1 MRHFSKD
8 KLKADL
14 KEYQFKNIDLEKL
27 ATSSVSKLQK
37 TIRNN
42 FAEIAAKHYYC
53 KFSKKQNNC
62 PTGKPPIDCPYFHYN
77 TCLERFINLFPD
89 YKAIVGKNNDN
100 TIILFNPYQK
110 KHIVTDNRKILPL
123 LKTLPTFSL
132 PDDNLPIVMKYTL
145 QKWQNNL
152 IPIPNIKTIP
162 SQSILYGILSIA
174 DYILQQKYQN
184 TSINTLMSNNSEMT
198 KIHQLMGLESRYLTN
213 AIINYQKFFRSTLSM
228 ELTARIVKIL
238 HTLTDGNISK
248 LDELA
253 KTIAKILLTKKVCK
267 YLNIDKN
274 RISIIK
280 TSNKYFVKQF
290 FRGLFL
296 PKHYFDIYKDMIS
309 FNPLN
314 NSEAVDCTRL
324 FSDDGLSYGCIYTEY
339 SLAELCDKKNI
350 GKFIEDS
357 FDGHLLNVCTNIN
370 NADKYNLAQLE
381 KMADGTVIYG
391 YNDILGKQEYRASDY
406 NIFIIEDADEL
417 KKFSLSEE
425 KYSYFNL
432 SDQIDI
438 HQYIFDC
445 CETFEK
451 KEIVFILQIIGK
463 YGLDLLLKQKSPCK
477 ENSSSNPADLFEL
490 FINNCC
496 TLVPFEPDTKPD
508 ATNATAKI
516 TLESAYKIFCTA
528 LNTRNSGIIKIDEKL
543 LSNYKVE
550 AHIVKA
556 KNNAV
561 RNRDLQN
568 GYDEEEVLAKDSN
581 AGYVAGI
588 VIRSKNDIIDIANN
602 LWDKSDTSDSL
613 VMTLD
618 DFADFL
624 CDLSLKYSPAKHA
637 ENV

>member
-14 KEYQFKNIDLEKL
+14 KEYHLKNIDLEKL
-27 ATSSVSKLQK
+27 AASSVSKLQK

-42 FAEIAAKHYYC
+42 FAEIAAKQYYC
-53 KFSKKQNNC
+53 NIIKSQELCYPNTNPSTCYNFNS
-62 PTGKPPIDCPYFHYN
+62 N
-77 TCLERFINLFPD
+77 TCLEKFINSFPD
-89 YKAIVGKNNDN
+89 YKTIIYKYNGN
-100 TIILFNPYQK
+100 TIILFNPAYNK
-110 KHIVTDNRKILPL
+110 YIATDNRKILPL
-123 LKTLPTFSL
+123 LKTLPTFPL
-132 PDDNLPIVMKYTL
+132 PDDNLPIVMGYTL

-152 IPIPNIKTIP
+152 STIPNIKKIP
-162 SQSILYGILSIA
+162 SISILYSILSIA
-174 DYILQQKYQN
+174 DYILLINYQN

-198 KIHQLMGLESRYLTN
+198 KIHQLMGLDSYYLTD
-213 AIINYQKFFRSTLSM
+213 AISNYQKGFRNTRSIT
-228 ELTARIVKIL
+228 LTARIVKIL
-238 HTLTDGNISK
+238 HTLTEGNISK

-253 KTIAKILLTKKVCK
+253 KTITKILLTKKVCK

-296 PKHYFDIYKDMIS
+296 PKHYFDIYKNMTS
-309 FNPLN
+309 YNPLN
-314 NSEAVDCTRL
+314 NPEAVDCTRL
-324 FSDDGLSYGCIYTEY
+324 FSSDGLSYGCIYTEY
-339 SLAELCDKKNI
+339 GLAELCDEKNI

-357 FDGHLLNVCTNIN
+357 FDGHILNVCTNIN
-370 NADKYNLAQLE
+370 NADKYNLTQLE
-381 KMADGTVIYG
+381 KIADGTVIYG
-391 YNDILGKQEYRASDY
+391 YNDVLGKQEYRASDY
-406 NIFIIEDADEL
+406 NIFIIEDVDEL
-417 KKFSLSEE
+417 KNFSLSEE

-445 CETFEK
+445 CETFDTA
-451 KEIVFILQIIGK
+451 EIVFILQIIGK
-463 YGLDLLLKQKSPCK
+463 YGLDLLLKQKPSCK
-477 ENSSSNPADLFEL
+477 ENFSSKPTDLFEL

-496 TLVPFEPDTKPD
+496 TLVPVEPDTKPD

-516 TLESAYKIFCTA
+516 TLESAYKIFCTT
-528 LNTRNSGIIKIDEKL
+528 LSPRNSGTIKIDENL
-543 LSNYKVE
+543 LSNYKIE

-568 GYDEEEVLAKDSN
+568 GYDEEAVLAKDSN
-581 AGYVAGI
+581 ASYVAGI
-588 VIRSKNDIIDIANN
+588 IIKSKNDIIDIANS
-602 LWDKSDTSDSL
+602 LCDKGETSNSSIMSL
-613 VMTLD
+613 N

-624 CDLSLKYSPAKHA
+624 YDLYFKYSPAKHA
-637 ENV
+637 KNV

>member
-14 KEYQFKNIDLEKL
+14 KEYHFKNIDLEKL

-42 FAEIAAKHYYC
+42 FAEIAAKQYYC
-53 KFSKKQNNC
+53 NILKSQKFCYPDTTPLNC
-62 PTGKPPIDCPYFHYN
+62 YNFNSN
-77 TCLERFINLFPD
+77 TCLEKFINLFPG
-89 YKAIVGKNNDN
+89 YKSIIFKYNGN
-100 TIILFNPYQK
+100 TIILFNQAYK
-110 KHIVTDNRKILPL
+110 KYIATDNRRILPL
-123 LKTLPTFSL
+123 LKTLPTFPL
-132 PDDNLPIVMKYTL
+132 PDDNLPIIMNYIL

-152 IPIPNIKTIP
+152 YTISNIKNIP
-162 SQSILYGILSIA
+162 STSILYSILSIA
-174 DYILQQKYQN
+174 DYILLQKYQN

-198 KIHQLMGLESRYLTN
+198 KTHQLMGLDSCYLTN
-213 AIINYQKFFRSTLSM
+213 AIINYQKFSRSTLSM
-228 ELTARIVKIL
+228 DLTARIVKIL

-267 YLNIDKN
+267 HLNIDKN

-296 PKHYFDIYKDMIS
+296 PNHYFDIYKNTIS

-314 NSEAVDCTRL
+314 NPEAVDCTRL
-324 FSDDGLSYGCIYTEY
+324 FSHDGMSYGCIYTEY
-339 SLAELCDKKNI
+339 SLAELCDEKNI

-370 NADKYNLAQLE
+370 NADKYNLTQLE

-406 NIFIIEDADEL
+406 NIFIIEDIDEL
-417 KKFSLSEE
+417 KKFPLSEE
-425 KYSYFNL
+425 KYSYLKL
-432 SDQIDI
+432 SDQIDM

-445 CETFEK
+445 CETFDK
-451 KEIVFILQIIGK
+451 AEIVFILQIIGK
-463 YGLDLLLKQKSPCK
+463 YGLDLLLKQKPSCK
-477 ENSSSNPADLFEL
+477 ENFSSKPTDLFEL

-496 TLVPFEPDTKPD
+496 TLVPVEPDTKPD

-516 TLESAYKIFCTA
+516 TLELAYKIFCTT
-528 LNTRNSGIIKIDEKL
+528 LSPRNSGTIKIDENL
-543 LSNYKVE
+543 LSNYKIE
-550 AHIVKA
+550 AHMVKA

-568 GYDEEEVLAKDSN
+568 GYDEEQVLAKDSN
-581 AGYVAGI
+581 ANYVAGI
-588 VIRSKNDIIDIANN
+588 VIKSKNDIIDIANS
-602 LWDKSDTSDSL
+602 LCDKSEASDCSI
-613 VMTLD
+613 MSLD
-618 DFADFL
+618 DFVEFL
-624 CDLSLKYSPAKHA
+624 CDLSLKYSPAKHT

>member
-42 FAEIAAKHYYC
+42 FAEIAAKQYYC
-53 KFSKKQNNC
+53 NILKSQNLCYPNTAPLTC
-62 PTGKPPIDCPYFHYN
+62 YNFNSN
-77 TCLERFINLFPD
+77 TCLEKFINSFPG
-89 YKAIVGKNNDN
+89 YKTIIYKYNGN
-100 TIILFNPYQK
+100 TIILFNQAYK
-110 KHIVTDNRKILPL
+110 KYIATDNRRILPL
-123 LKTLPTFSL
+123 LKTLPAFLL
-132 PDDNLPIVMKYTL
+132 PDDNLPIIMNYTL

-152 IPIPNIKTIP
+152 YTISNIKNIP
-162 SQSILYGILSIA
+162 STSILYSILSIA
-174 DYILQQKYQN
+174 DYILLQKYQN

-198 KIHQLMGLESRYLTN
+198 KIHQLMGLDSYYLAN
-213 AIINYQKFFRSTLSM
+213 IIIDYQKVLRNTLSIT
-228 ELTARIVKIL
+228 LTARIVKIL

-253 KTIAKILLTKKVCK
+253 KTITKILLNKKVCK

-290 FRGLFL
+290 FRGLLL
-296 PKHYFDIYKDMIS
+296 PKHYFDIYKNITTY
-309 FNPLN
+309 NPLN
-314 NSEAVDCTRL
+314 NPEAVDCTRL
-324 FSDDGLSYGCIYTEY
+324 FSSDGLSYGCIYTEY
-339 SLAELCDKKNI
+339 GLAELCDEKNI

-370 NADKYNLAQLE
+370 NADKYNLTQLE

-406 NIFIIEDADEL
+406 NIFIIEDVDEL

-445 CETFEK
+445 CETFDK
-451 KEIVFILQIIGK
+451 AEINFILQIMGK
-463 YGLDLLLKQKSPCK
+463 YGLDLLLKQKPPCK
-477 ENSSSNPADLFEL
+477 ENSSSKPADLFEL

-516 TLESAYKIFCTA
+516 TLESAYKIFCTT
-528 LNTRNSGIIKIDEKL
+528 LSPRNSGTIKIDENL
-543 LSNYKVE
+543 LSNYKIE
-550 AHIVKA
+550 AHMVKA
-556 KNNAV
+556 KNNAI

-588 VIRSKNDIIDIANN
+588 IIKNKNDIINIANS
-602 LWDKSDTSDSL
+602 LCDKSETSDSSIL
-613 VMTLD
+613 SID
-618 DFADFL
+618 DFINFL
-624 CDLSLKYSPAKHA
+624 YDLYLKYSPAKHA
-637 ENV
+637 E